1 MTYSATAEAS
11 QRNRLGIIG
20 IFFVLML
27 LLVLGKV
34 VQRQIFEHAT
44 FTAMAKEQRNVKEQL
59 PAKRGKILVY
69 DSQLKDYYPM
79 ATNVG
84 LYSLNIVPT
93 QIQRPELVAAKLM
106 PFLSGTGVEE
116 SNLVEMMKSGKVY
129 VPPLKR
135 RIEEKE
141 AGEIQALDLE
151 GVHLWAEEYRYYPE
165 DSLAA
170 QVLGFVNRDAVGQY
184 GVEGYFNNELSGK
197 QGVAQVEKS
206 SLGAQIAVGNRKIVN
221 PEDGASVVLT
231 LDRAIQYYAEKKL
244 KEAVTKHSATGGEV
258 IIMEPATGRVLAMA
272 AYPTFNPNYYNEY
285 PLDNFSNPNVTS
297 VYEPGSVFKIITM
310 AAGIDAGLVSPST
323 TYTDTG
329 EVKIEDRTIK
339 NSDLKAHGIQTMTQ
353 VLEASLNTGAI
364 YVVQK
369 LGRFLFYKYLNA
381 LGFDAATGVELDGES
396 PAHIRPYRQ
405 WGEVDLATMSFGQGI
420 AVTPMQLIAAVGAIA
435 NQGKLMKPHIVD
447 KIIYPSGAVSVDPQM
462 VRQAIK
468 PQTAQLVS
476 AMMVSVVENGHG
488 KRAAVAGY
496 RIAGKTGTAQIPK
509 GGGYEEGP
517 SIGTFV
523 GFGPVEDPKFVMLTR
538 IDRPKDVQFAES
550 SAAPLFGDIAS
561 FLLNYWQVPP
571 ER

>member
-1 MTYSATAEAS
+1 
-11 QRNRLGIIG
+11 
-20 IFFVLML
+20 ML
-27 LLVLGKV
+27 LLVLGKI

-44 FTAMAKEQRNVKEQL
+44 FTAMAKEQRNVNEQL

-69 DSQLKDYYPM
+69 DPQLKDYYPM
-79 ATNVG
+79 ATNVA

-106 PFLSGTGVEE
+106 PFLSGTGIEE
-116 SNLVEMMKSGKVY
+116 STLVETMKSGKVY
-129 VPPLKR
+129 VAPLKR
-135 RIEEKE
+135 RIEKKE
-141 AGEIQALDLE
+141 AEEIGVLDLE
-151 GVHLWAEEYRYYPE
+151 GVYLRAEEYRYYPE

-170 QVLGFVNRDAVGQY
+170 QVLGFVNRDALGQY
-184 GVEGYFNNELSGK
+184 GVEGYFNSELSGK
-197 QGVAQVEKS
+197 QGVAQVEKT

-244 KEAVTKHSATGGEV
+244 KEAVAKHGATGGEV

-285 PLDNFSNPNVTS
+285 ALENFSNPNVTS

-323 TYTDTG
+323 TYNDPG

-364 YVVQK
+364 FVVQK

-435 NQGKLMKPHIVD
+435 NQGKLMKPHIID

-488 KRAAVAGY
+488 KKAAVAGY

-517 SIGTFV
+517 TIGTFV

-550 SAAPLFGDIAS
+550 SAAPLFGDIAG